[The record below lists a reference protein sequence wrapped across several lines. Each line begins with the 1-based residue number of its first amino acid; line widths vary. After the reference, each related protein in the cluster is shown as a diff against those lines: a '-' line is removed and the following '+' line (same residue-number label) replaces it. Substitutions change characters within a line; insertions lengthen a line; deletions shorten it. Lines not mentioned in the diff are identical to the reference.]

1 MVQETKLA
9 TVRRARRIDRTLA
22 DAYPD
27 ARCEL
32 DFTSPFQLLVATIL
46 SAQTTDRRVNSVT
59 PALFAAYPDAA
70 SLKAAN
76 AEDIEQIIQPTG
88 FFRAKAATLVK
99 LGAVLEEKFAG
110 EVPGRMVDL
119 VTLPG
124 VGRKTAN
131 VVLGDAFGVPGIT
144 TDTHLLRLSKRFGW
158 TASED
163 PVVVE
168 TDVASLFEPA
178 DWTVLSH
185 RVIWHGRRC
194 CHARKPACGACPVA
208 TLCPSFGEGETS
220 PEKAALLLREPRA

>member
-1 MVQETKLA
+1 MVEETKLA
-9 TVRRARRIDRTLA
+9 TVRRARRIDRALA
-22 DAYPD
+22 QAYPD

-59 PALFAAYPDAA
+59 PVLFAAYPDAL

-76 AEDIEQIIQPTG
+76 TEDIERIIQPTG

-99 LGAVLEEKFAG
+99 LGAVLEEKFGG
-110 EVPGRMVDL
+110 EVPGRLVDL

-158 TASED
+158 TASDD

-168 TDVASLFEPA
+168 TDVASLFEPG

-208 TLCPSFGEGETS
+208 ELCPSFGEGETS

>member
-1 MVQETKLA
+1 VAEETKLA
-9 TVRRARRIDRTLA
+9 TVRRARRIDRALA
-22 DAYPD
+22 EAYPD

-32 DFTSPFQLLVATIL
+32 DFTSPFLLLVATIL

-70 SLKAAN
+70 SLKAAD
-76 AEDIEQIIQPTG
+76 AEDIERIIQPTG

-99 LGAVLEEKFAG
+99 LGALLEERFGG

-124 VGRKTAN
+124 VGRKTDN

-144 TDTHLLRLSKRFGW
+144 TDTHLLRLGKRFGW
-158 TASED
+158 TASDD

-168 TDVASLFEPA
+168 TDVASLFAPA

-208 TLCPSFGEGETS
+208 DLCPSFGEGETS

>member
-1 MVQETKLA
+1 MVEETKLA

-59 PALFAAYPDAA
+59 PTLFAAYPDAA
-70 SLKAAN
+70 SLKTAN
-76 AEDIEQIIQPTG
+76 TEDIEKIIQPTG

-99 LGAVLEEKFAG
+99 LGAVLEEKFGG

-158 TASED
+158 TASDD

>member
-1 MVQETKLA
+1 VLEETKLA

-59 PALFAAYPDAA
+59 PTLFAAYPDAA

-99 LGAVLEEKFAG
+99 LGAVLEEKFGG

-158 TASED
+158 TASDD

-168 TDVASLFEPA
+168 TDVCSLFEPA